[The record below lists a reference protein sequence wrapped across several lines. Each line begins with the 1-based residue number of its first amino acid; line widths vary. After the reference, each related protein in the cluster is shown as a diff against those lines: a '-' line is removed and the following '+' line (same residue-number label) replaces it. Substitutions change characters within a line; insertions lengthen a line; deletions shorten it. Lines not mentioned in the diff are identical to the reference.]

1 MVFRQMVVLFVCII
15 LLYPWCFKSNQMII
29 EFAQERTEKVNIRF
43 VTSVLSQKSLRQL
56 HYAYLKKMQRDDNQ
70 IFNADF
76 IASLAVQAATMQGKK
91 RGMQF
96 LMSLQSRLF
105 EEGDSFSEALIIEVA
120 QQVNLDLTMFQEDL
134 YSNLAK
140 KAYTRDQHLAQKM
153 QITSTPTCVL
163 YQCNSSNKAIKMS
176 HHLSKE
182 TLHQVC
188 GDTFDNLTTQQFNQH
203 PFFQIL

>member
-1 MVFRQMVVLFVCII
+1 MAFRQMIELFVFINP
-15 LLYPWCFKSNQMII
+15 LDPECFKANQMII

-43 VTSVLSQKSLRQL
+43 VTSVFSQKSLRQL

-96 LMSLQSRLF
+96 LMTLQSCLF
-105 EEGDSFSEALIIEVA
+105 EQGASFSEALVLEVA
-120 QQVNLDLTMFQEDL
+120 QRVNLDLTMFQEDL

-153 QITSTPTCVL
+153 HITSTPTCVL
-163 YQCNSSNKAIKMS
+163 YHCNSSNKAIKMS

-188 GDTFDNLTTQQFNQH
+188 GDNFDNLTTQQYNRH
-203 PFFQIL
+203 TFFQIL